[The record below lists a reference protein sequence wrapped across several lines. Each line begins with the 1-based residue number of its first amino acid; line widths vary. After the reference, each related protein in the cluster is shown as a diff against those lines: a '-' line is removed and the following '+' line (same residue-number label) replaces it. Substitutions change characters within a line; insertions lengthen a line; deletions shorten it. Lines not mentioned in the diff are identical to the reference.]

1 MNCCQCEC
9 KLNVVI
15 LVLSSTALF
24 IQVLLLALKDF
35 EQSIA
40 LQVVIAILNASLAF
54 IQSLQIGLKSQTRK
68 EDTTEKDVEQSDV
81 SPARYAAMVER
92 SLHKSTLEE
101 QHQIDAIGSKDPYLY
116 EPSNNDGKQV

>member
-1 MNCCQCEC
+1 MSCCQCEC

-54 IQSLQIGLKSQTRK
+54 IQSLQIGLKNQSKK
-68 EDTTEKDVEQSDV
+68 EEICEKDVE
-81 SPARYAAMVER
+81 AIVEK